1 MGTIAS
7 DEVLAVIEESVSHTL
22 TERGLPPNIVAAA
35 ALSVANK
42 INETFAR
49 QLVYFKTGAKN
60 NAEERRL
67 ALIADFETGNYS
79 HGELAKKHR
88 ISLQRVYA
96 ILKQNNKD

>member
-1 MGTIAS
+1 M
-7 DEVLAVIEESVSHTL
+7 IEESVSHTL

-35 ALSVANK
+35 LSVANK
-42 INETFAR
+42 INETFAG

-79 HGELAKKHR
+79 HVELAKKHR

>member
-1 MGTIAS
+1 MGTAAK
-7 DEVLAVIEESVSHTL
+7 DDVLTVIEESVSRVL
-22 TERGLPPNIVAAA
+22 AERGLAPNIVAAT

-42 INETFAR
+42 INETFAG

-96 ILKQNNKD
+96 ILKQNKKN